1 VRFYGR
7 WSRLGGWP
15 ELYAQ
20 VRCKSPFFRGYIEF
34 AIDTGSPFTI
44 LNQADMVKLNIPYKR
59 LSKHSKPIT
68 IASFVGEPY
77 VLRDMAIMPYQS
89 GGLVETLEQVFVILP
104 PEELGREI
112 PMPSILGRDFLN
124 HFTLIFERNQG
135 RIVFTDEDIL

>member
-1 VRFYGR
+1 
-7 WSRLGGWP
+7 
-15 ELYAQ
+15 
-20 VRCKSPFFRGYIEF
+20 
-34 AIDTGSPFTI
+34 
-44 LNQADMVKLNIPYKR
+44 MVKLNIPYKR